1 MKSRFPGR
9 NRLLF
14 RSYLVLAG
22 GLLAVAFVLD
32 LGFGRLQG
40 EQRSEAERWL
50 EATFHLIETTLAAAP
65 PDERPVIAATLAD
78 QLGVGLQLLDGGD
91 VHQHAST
98 AQGLLPLIDDSGN
111 TSYLYESNSLDA
123 IIRLGP
129 ITEVEQSAL
138 TKLLPPLFY
147 LSILVV
153 VGLWL
158 RPLLKDIDVISSGA
172 RRFAADYRAPLGTAE
187 QTTELKPLAAHL
199 DEMAARLSGLLRSQK
214 ELIAAL
220 SHEMRTPLARL
231 RFALA
236 VSGDRADDELKQKLA
251 DMNQDVQ
258 EIDDLIASM
267 LNYARL
273 DHPEI
278 EMRWQAVPAVPW
290 LKQVVAKAACNGINV
305 SVATDAVPDRAW
317 MDPHLMELALSNLLV
332 NATKYAQEAV
342 ACRLAIVDG
351 DYVLAVE
358 DDGQGIP
365 DEARDRVFKAF
376 TRIDDSRN
384 RETGGYGLGLAIVAR
399 VAELHGGRPD
409 VGTSPEL
416 GGALVYLRWPI
427 PEHRDEKTK

>member
-1 MKSRFPGR
+1 
-9 NRLLF
+9 LLF

-22 GLLAVAFVLD
+22 GLLAVAFILD
-32 LGFGRLQG
+32 FGFGRLQDQ
-40 EQRSEAERWL
+40 QRSEADRWL
-50 EATFHLIETTLAAAP
+50 EATFYLIESSLAAVSAE
-65 PDERPVIAATLAD
+65 ERANAAAALAD
-78 QLGVGLQLLDGGD
+78 RLGTDVQLLDGSD
-91 VHQHAST
+91 VHQHPAP
-98 AQGLLPLIDDSGN
+98 AHGLIPLIDDNGN
-111 TSYLYESNSLDA
+111 TSYLYQAESLDA
-123 IIRLGP
+123 IVRLGP
-129 ITEVEQSAL
+129 IAEVEESAL
-138 TKLLPPLFY
+138 LKLLPPLFY

-172 RRFAADYRAPLGTAE
+172 QRFAADYREPLNTAE
-187 QTTELKPLAAHL
+187 QTTELKPLASNL
-199 DEMAARLSGLLRSQK
+199 DDMAARLSGLLRSQK

-236 VSGDRADDELKQKLA
+236 IGGEQANDKMKGKLA

-290 LKQVVAKAACNGINV
+290 LEQIVGKATCNGIRIRL
-305 SVATDAVPDRAW
+305 AEDGIPDQAW

-332 NATKYAQEAV
+332 NATKYAHETV
-342 ACRLAIVDG
+342 DCSLSVIDG
-351 DYVLAVE
+351 DYVLTVE

-365 DEARDRVFKAF
+365 DEARERVFKAF
-376 TRIDDSRN
+376 TRIDDSRS
-384 RETGGYGLGLAIVAR
+384 RRTGGYGLGLAIVAR
-399 VAELHGGRPD
+399 VAELHGGKPD
-409 VGTSPEL
+409 VATSPGL
-416 GGALVYLRWPI
+416 GGALVSLRWPI
-427 PEHRDEKTK
+427 SEHRGDERQ